1 MRHRSGI
8 IFQSIP
14 NRTKSNLC
22 DLSQPTKH
30 HEGVTTELF
39 MFLCNYICF
48 FILSLNFTGIL
59 RNITLC
65 NFT

>member
-30 HEGVTTELF
+30 HRGQQPNF
-39 MFLCNYICF
+39 FCF
-48 FILSLNFTGIL
+48 FAIIYVFYPLVEFYGNFT
-59 RNITLC
+59 
-65 NFT
+65 